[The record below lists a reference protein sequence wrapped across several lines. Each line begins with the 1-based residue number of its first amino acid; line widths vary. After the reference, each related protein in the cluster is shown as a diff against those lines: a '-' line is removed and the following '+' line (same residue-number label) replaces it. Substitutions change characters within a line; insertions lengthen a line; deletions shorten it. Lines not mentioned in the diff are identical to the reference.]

1 MCDYE
6 EKLSAGFYDLDIK
19 IPIEEQRKRLDEA
32 IELFKD
38 LEPLDPFDIK
48 KEEINANL
56 IHVSVYNGKGNR
68 IKEITDKT
76 TVKELF
82 QQIKD
87 LGYELDI
94 GFRRKHENPSP
105 LPFNNRI
112 PIGTKIRAIKR
123 VTEDACGD
131 HPALLYAEIGE
142 EFIIDHYNDDPGD
155 YVFKTK

>member
-94 GFRRKHENPSP
+94 GFRRKHETHRHCLLIIESP
-105 LPFNNRI
+105 LEL
-112 PIGTKIRAIKR
+112 K
-123 VTEDACGD
+123 
-131 HPALLYAEIGE
+131 
-142 EFIIDHYNDDPGD
+142 
-155 YVFKTK
+155 